1 MNGNRVSV
9 SPGFDVASGMYN
21 ITIRGVETYT
31 EYTEGIGIQTL
42 EKTGMCTI
50 TVDVY
55 HPIIVVGVK

>member
-42 EKTGMCTI
+42 EETAMCTI

-55 HPIIVVGVK
+55 HPIIK